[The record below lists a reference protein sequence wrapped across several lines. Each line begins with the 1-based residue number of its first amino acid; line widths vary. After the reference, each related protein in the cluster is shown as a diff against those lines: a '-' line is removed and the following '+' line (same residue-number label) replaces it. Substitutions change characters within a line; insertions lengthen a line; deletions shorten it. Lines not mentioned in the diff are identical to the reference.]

1 MKKFNTVDE
10 IRDQFIK
17 EGWSKDTEFI
27 ELTLEKAKEK
37 GLSWAVDD
45 ITKGEKYFVMNETN
59 NIFDNK
65 GECVFFDIPC
75 VRQEVDM
82 KELKENAG
90 SNYSKDDLINYSNEF
105 YSIKNSN
112 DILWLMVDEDPA
124 EENINGGYEYRVI
137 KSDEISV
144 DDYLDNVEYESRES
158 ILWNI
163 IEEKTTDEGYIECDE
178 NGNAYL
184 SQIEGIEIDSY
195 LCAIDS
201 SYPLEGYIMALYKNG
216 EEELSNAFNSILSGE
231 TDRSRTGEE
240 R

>member
-90 SNYSKDDLINYSNEF
+90 SNYSKDDLINWSNEY

-137 KSDEISV
+137 KSDEICV
-144 DDYLDNVEYESRES
+144 DDYLDNIEYEGRES
-158 ILWNI
+158 VLWNI
-163 IEEKTTDEGYIECDE
+163 IEERTKEEGYIECDE
-178 NGNAYL
+178 KGNAYL
-184 SQIEGIEIDSY
+184 SQIEGVEIDSY
-195 LCAIDS
+195 LGGYDS
-201 SYPLEGYIMALYKNG
+201 SYGLEGYIAALHKNG
-216 EEELSNAFNSILSGE
+216 DEEIADTLSNILTG
-231 TDRSRTGEE
+231 DIDKSRDGEE